1 MLRTTNRAR
10 LWKPEN
16 VKFSTT
22 KTVGGR
28 SPFGESRN
36 HIADDGT
43 RAAVDARIAR
53 LRGGNFGDSKP
64 IGEGA
69 AENRIHVGS
78 GYRIYYGIDG
88 EKVVL
93 LCAGDKST
101 QDRDIATAKDYWKDY
116 KKRKGT
122 EREKEALKN
131 VGLQKRSS
139 ERPKK

>member
-1 MLRTTNRAR
+1 
-10 LWKPEN
+10 

-22 KTVGGR
+22 R
-28 SPFGESRN
+28 RFSRCPLLGECRN
-36 HIADDGT
+36 GIADDDI

-69 AENRIHVGS
+69 AENRIHLGS
-78 GYRIYYGIDG
+78 GYRIYCGIDG
-88 EKVVL
+88 GNVVL
-93 LCAGDKST
+93 LRAGDKST

-116 KKRKGT
+116 KKRERERKGD

-131 VGLQKRSS
+131 AGLQKRSYK
-139 ERPKK
+139 RPKK

>member
-1 MLRTTNRAR
+1 MEGRERDVLYY
-10 LWKPEN
+10 
-16 VKFSTT
+16 
-22 KTVGGR
+22 KTVGGS
-28 SPFGESRN
+28 SPFRECRDRIG
-36 HIADDGT
+36 DDDDT
-43 RAAVDARIAR
+43 RSAVDARIAR

-69 AENRIHVGS
+69 AENRIHIGS

-88 EKVVL
+88 ENVVL

-101 QDRDIATAKDYWKDY
+101 QDRDVATARKYWKDY
-116 KKRKGT
+116 KKRERERKGF

-139 ERPKK
+139 KRPKK

>member
-1 MLRTTNRAR
+1 MEGREREVLYYTTIFGISPFRECRAR
-10 LWKPEN
+10 
-16 VKFSTT
+16 
-22 KTVGGR
+22 
-28 SPFGESRN
+28 
-36 HIADDGT
+36 IADDDT

-53 LRGGNFGDSKP
+53 LRGSNYGDSKP

-69 AENRIHVGS
+69 AENRIHVGA

-88 EKVVL
+88 ENVVL

-101 QDRDIATAKDYWKDY
+101 QDRDIATARECWTDY
-116 KKRKGT
+116 KKRERERKRA

-139 ERPKK
+139 KRPKK

>member
-1 MLRTTNRAR
+1 MEGREREVLYY
-10 LWKPEN
+10 
-16 VKFSTT
+16 
-22 KTVGGR
+22 KTVAGR

-36 HIADDGT
+36 RIADDDT

-69 AENRIHVGS
+69 TENRIHVGS

-88 EKVVL
+88 KDVVL

-101 QDRDIATAKDYWKDY
+101 QDRDIAMAKAYWKDY
-116 KKRKGT
+116 KKRKRA
-122 EREKEALKN
+122 ERETEALKN

-139 ERPKK
+139 KRPKK

>member
-1 MLRTTNRAR
+1 MDGRELEV
-10 LWKPEN
+10 LYY
-16 VKFSTT
+16 
-22 KTVGGR
+22 KTIAGR
-28 SPFGESRN
+28 SPFGENRN
-36 HIADDGT
+36 RIANDDT

-88 EKVVL
+88 KDVVL

-101 QDRDIATAKDYWKDY
+101 QDRDIAMAKDYWRDY
-116 KKRKGT
+116 KKRARERKRT

-139 ERPKK
+139 KRPKK

>member
-1 MLRTTNRAR
+1 MEGREREVLYY
-10 LWKPEN
+10 
-16 VKFSTT
+16 
-22 KTVGGR
+22 KTVLGT
-28 SPFGESRN
+28 SPFRECRDR
-36 HIADDGT
+36 IAGDET

-53 LRGGNFGDSKP
+53 LRGGNFGDSKL

-88 EKVVL
+88 ENVVL

-101 QDRDIATAKDYWKDY
+101 QDRDIATARKYWKDY
-116 KKRKGT
+116 KKRERERQDA

-131 VGLQKRSS
+131 AGLQKRSS